1 MILLNP
7 RLIGGP
13 IGGPMKLTAKFV
25 EHVSEA
31 GKYYDQHGLF
41 LHVRPSGAKKW
52 LQRYTFKGHRREI
65 GLGSAKIVSVA
76 TARKNAYQN
85 LVFVS
90 EGIDPIEDKK
100 QDSVIPKFEK
110 AARKV
115 YEDNRPTWRNAK
127 HAAQFIK
134 TLETYAFPV
143 IGNISVKDIN
153 SNHILRILSPIWV
166 TKSETAKRVRQRL
179 STVFKYCVAK
189 QWRSDDPAN
198 IAIVE
203 ALPNL
208 KKKVQHRK
216 SISYNDVSAFIE
228 TVSKSSA
235 GLSTKLGLEFLIL
248 TATRSGEVR
257 NARWDEVNGSL
268 WTIPAERMKAGV
280 AHRVPLPLRCIEIL
294 EEAKKISQG
303 SGYIFEGT
311 KPNKPLSEN
320 TFNKLMKELGLEV
333 HAHGFRTS
341 FRTWT
346 QEKTNYPRE
355 IAETALAH
363 SLKDKAEAAYAR
375 SDLLEKRAEMME
387 AWAQFINSSGSEVVQ
402 IRV

>member
-1 MILLNP
+1 
-7 RLIGGP
+7 
-13 IGGPMKLTAKFV
+13 MKLTAKFV
-25 EHVSEA
+25 ENVSEA

-52 LQRYTFKGHRREI
+52 LQRYTFQGRRREI

-76 TARKNAYQN
+76 TARRNAHQN
-85 LVFVS
+85 LVLVS
-90 EGIDPIEDKK
+90 EGIDPIEDKR
-100 QDSVIPKFEK
+100 QDSIIPKFEL

-127 HAAQFIK
+127 HAAQFIT

-143 IGNISVKDIN
+143 IGNMSVKEIN
-153 SNHILRILSPIWV
+153 SSHILRILSPIWV
-166 TKSETAKRVRQRL
+166 TKAETAKRVRQRL
-179 STVFKYCVAK
+179 STVFKYCIAQ
-189 QWRSDDPAN
+189 QWRTDDPAN

-203 ALPNL
+203 ALPNP
-208 KKKVQHRK
+208 KRKVQHRK
-216 SISYNDVSAFIE
+216 SISYNDVSGFIE
-228 TVSKSSA
+228 TVSKSTA

-257 NARWDEVNGSL
+257 NARWNEVNGSI

-280 AHRVPLPLRCIEIL
+280 AHRIPLPSRCIEIL
-294 EEAKKISQG
+294 EEAKTISQG
-303 SGYIFEGT
+303 SGFIFEGT

-355 IAETALAH
+355 IAEAALAH
-363 SLKDKAEAAYAR
+363 SLRDKAEAAYAR

-387 AWAQFINSSGSEVVQ
+387 AWAQFISASKDNIIS

>member
-1 MILLNP
+1 
-7 RLIGGP
+7 
-13 IGGPMKLTAKFV
+13 MKLTTKFV
-25 EHVSEA
+25 ENVTKA

-52 LQRYTFKGHRREI
+52 LQRYTLNGRRREI

-76 TARKNAYQN
+76 NARNNAHQN
-85 LVFVS
+85 LVLVS
-90 EGIDPIEDKK
+90 EGIDPIEVRK
-100 QDSVIPKFEK
+100 QDSLIPKFEK

-127 HAAQFIK
+127 HAAQFIT

-143 IGNISVKDIN
+143 IGNMSVKEIN
-153 SNHILRILSPIWV
+153 SSHILTILSPIWV

-198 IAIVE
+198 IAIIE
-203 ALPNL
+203 ALPYL

-216 SISYNDVSAFIE
+216 SISYNNVSDFIK
-228 TVSKSSA
+228 VILSSSA
-235 GLSTKLGLEFLIL
+235 GVSTKLGLEFLIL

-257 NARWDEVNGSL
+257 KACWNEIDGSL

-280 AHRVPLPLRCIEIL
+280 AHRIPLPARCIEIL
-294 EEAKKISQG
+294 NLAREINKG
-303 SGYIFEGT
+303 SEYIFEGT
-311 KPNKPLSEN
+311 QPNKPLSEN
-320 TFNKLMKELGLEV
+320 TFNKLIKELDLDV
-333 HAHGFRTS
+333 HVHGFRTS

-355 IAETALAH
+355 IAEAALAH
-363 SLKDKAEAAYAR
+363 SLNDKAEAAYAR

-387 AWAQFINSSGSEVVQ
+387 AWAQFISADASDVIN
-402 IRV
+402 IRA

>member
-1 MILLNP
+1 
-7 RLIGGP
+7 
-13 IGGPMKLTAKFV
+13 MKLTAKFV
-25 EHVSEA
+25 EHVSDA

-52 LQRYTFKGHRREI
+52 LQRYTFKGRRREI

-85 LVFVS
+85 LVLVS

-100 QDSVIPKFEK
+100 QDSLIPKFEA

-115 YEDNRPTWRNAK
+115 HEENRPTWRNAK
-127 HAAQFIK
+127 HAAQFIT

-143 IGNISVKDIN
+143 IGNLSVAEIN
-153 SNHILRILSPIWV
+153 SSHILRILSPIWV
-166 TKSETAKRVRQRL
+166 TKTETAKRVRQRL
-179 STVFKYCVAK
+179 STVFKYCVAQ
-189 QWRSDDPAN
+189 QWRTDDPAN

-208 KKKVQHRK
+208 KRKVQHRK

-228 TVSKSSA
+228 TVSNSSA

-257 NARWDEVNGSL
+257 NARWAEVSASL
-268 WTIPAERMKAGV
+268 WTVPAERMKAGV
-280 AHRVPLPLRCIEIL
+280 AHRVPLPLRCMEIL

-303 SGYIFEGT
+303 SEYIFEGT
-311 KPNKPLSEN
+311 NPNKPLSEN

-355 IAETALAH
+355 IAEAALAH

-375 SDLLEKRAEMME
+375 SDLLEKRAELME
-387 AWAQFINSSGSEVVQ
+387 AWAQFISADASDV
-402 IRV
+402 IHFRA

>member
-1 MILLNP
+1 
-7 RLIGGP
+7 
-13 IGGPMKLTAKFV
+13 MKLTAKFV
-25 EHVSEA
+25 ENVSEA

-41 LHVRPSGAKKW
+41 LHVRSSGAKKW
-52 LQRYTFKGHRREI
+52 LQRYTFQGRRREI

-76 TARKNAYQN
+76 TARRNAHQN
-85 LVFVS
+85 LVLVS

-100 QDSVIPKFEK
+100 QDSIIPKFEV

-127 HAAQFIK
+127 HAAQFIT

-143 IGNISVKDIN
+143 IGSMSVKEIN
-153 SNHILRILSPIWV
+153 SSHILRILSPIWV
-166 TKSETAKRVRQRL
+166 TKAETAKRVRQRL
-179 STVFKYCVAK
+179 STVFKYCVAQ
-189 QWRSDDPAN
+189 QWRTDDPAN

-203 ALPNL
+203 ALPNP
-208 KKKVQHRK
+208 KRKVQHRK
-216 SISYNDVSAFIE
+216 SISYNDVSGFIE

-257 NARWDEVNGSL
+257 NARWDEVNGSI

-280 AHRVPLPLRCIEIL
+280 AHRIPLPSRCIEIL
-294 EEAKKISQG
+294 AAAKTISQG
-303 SGYIFEGT
+303 SGFIFEGT

-320 TFNKLMKELGLEV
+320 TFNKLMKELGVAV

-355 IAETALAH
+355 IAEAALAH
-363 SLKDKAEAAYAR
+363 SLPDKAEAAYAR

-387 AWAQFINSSGSEVVQ
+387 AWAQFISASKDNIIS

>member
-1 MILLNP
+1 
-7 RLIGGP
+7 
-13 IGGPMKLTAKFV
+13 MKLTAKFV
-25 EHVSEA
+25 ENVNEA

-52 LQRYTFKGHRREI
+52 LQRYTFQGRRREI
-65 GLGSAKIVSVA
+65 GLGSATIVSVA
-76 TARKNAYQN
+76 TARRNAHQN
-85 LVFVS
+85 LVLVS

-100 QDSVIPKFEK
+100 QDSIIPKFEV

-127 HAAQFIK
+127 HAAQFIT

-143 IGNISVKDIN
+143 IGSMSVKEIN
-153 SNHILRILSPIWV
+153 SSHILRILSPIWV
-166 TKSETAKRVRQRL
+166 TKAETAKRVRQRL
-179 STVFKYCVAK
+179 STVFKYCVAQ
-189 QWRSDDPAN
+189 QWRTDDPAN

-203 ALPNL
+203 ALPNP
-208 KKKVQHRK
+208 KRKVQHRK
-216 SISYNDVSAFIE
+216 SISYNDVSGFIE
-228 TVSKSSA
+228 TVSQSSA

-257 NARWDEVNGSL
+257 KARWDEVNGSL

-280 AHRVPLPLRCIEIL
+280 AHRIPLPSRCIEIL
-294 EEAKKISQG
+294 AEAKTINQG
-303 SGYIFEGT
+303 SGFIFEGT

-320 TFNKLMKELGLEV
+320 TFNKLIKELGLEV

-355 IAETALAH
+355 IAEAALAH
-363 SLKDKAEAAYAR
+363 SLRDKAEAAYAR

-387 AWAQFINSSGSEVVQ
+387 AWAQFISADASEVIN
-402 IRV
+402 IRA

>member
-1 MILLNP
+1 
-7 RLIGGP
+7 
-13 IGGPMKLTAKFV
+13 MKLTAKFV
-25 EHVSEA
+25 ENVSEA

-52 LQRYTFKGHRREI
+52 LQRYTFQGRRREI

-76 TARKNAYQN
+76 TARRNAHQN
-85 LVFVS
+85 LVLVS
-90 EGIDPIEDKK
+90 EGIDPIEDKR
-100 QDSVIPKFEK
+100 QDSIIPKFEL

-127 HAAQFIK
+127 HAAQFIT

-143 IGNISVKDIN
+143 IGSMSVKEIN
-153 SNHILRILSPIWV
+153 SSHILRVLSPIWV
-166 TKSETAKRVRQRL
+166 TKAETAKRVRQRL
-179 STVFKYCVAK
+179 SIVFKYCIAQ
-189 QWRSDDPAN
+189 QWRTDDPAN

-203 ALPNL
+203 ALPNP
-208 KKKVQHRK
+208 KRKVQHRK
-216 SISYNDVSAFIE
+216 SISYNEVSDFLE
-228 TVSKSSA
+228 TISKSSA

-257 NARWDEVNGSL
+257 NARWNEVNGSI

-280 AHRVPLPLRCIEIL
+280 AHRIPLPSRCIEIL
-294 EEAKKISQG
+294 EEAKTISQG
-303 SGYIFEGT
+303 SGFIFEGT

-355 IAETALAH
+355 IAEAALAH
-363 SLKDKAEAAYAR
+363 SLRDKAEAAYAR

-387 AWAQFINSSGSEVVQ
+387 AWAQFISASKDNIIS

>member
-1 MILLNP
+1 
-7 RLIGGP
+7 
-13 IGGPMKLTAKFV
+13 MKLTAKFV
-25 EHVSEA
+25 ENVSEA

-52 LQRYTFKGHRREI
+52 LQRYTFQGRRREI
-65 GLGSAKIVSVA
+65 GLGSAKLVSVA
-76 TARKNAYQN
+76 TARKKAHQN
-85 LVFVS
+85 LVLVS

-100 QDSVIPKFEK
+100 QDSVIPKFEV

-115 YEDNRPTWRNAK
+115 YEVNRPTWRNAK
-127 HAAQFIK
+127 HAAQFIT

-143 IGNISVKDIN
+143 IGSVSVKEIN
-153 SNHILRILSPIWV
+153 SSHILRILSPIWV
-166 TKSETAKRVRQRL
+166 KKAETAKRVRQRL
-179 STVFKYCVAK
+179 STVFKYCVAQ
-189 QWRSDDPAN
+189 QWRTDDPAN

-203 ALPNL
+203 ALPNP
-208 KKKVQHRK
+208 KRKVQHRK
-216 SISYNDVSAFIE
+216 SISYNDVSDFIE

-257 NARWDEVNGSL
+257 NARWDEVNGSV

-280 AHRVPLPLRCIEIL
+280 AHRIPLPSRCIEIL
-294 EEAKKISQG
+294 EEAKTISQG
-303 SGYIFEGT
+303 SCFIFEGT

-320 TFNKLMKELGLEV
+320 TFNKLMKELDLEV

-355 IAETALAH
+355 IAEAALAH
-363 SLKDKAEAAYAR
+363 SLRDKAEAAYAR

-387 AWAQFINSSGSEVVQ
+387 AWAQFISSEASYVIN
-402 IRV
+402 IRT

>member
-1 MILLNP
+1 
-7 RLIGGP
+7 
-13 IGGPMKLTAKFV
+13 MKLTAKFV
-25 EHVSEA
+25 ENVSEA
-31 GKYYDQHGLF
+31 GKYYDQHSLF

-52 LQRYTFKGHRREI
+52 LQRYTFQGRRREI

-76 TARKNAYQN
+76 TARRNAHQN
-85 LVFVS
+85 LVLVS
-90 EGIDPIEDKK
+90 EGIDPIEDKR
-100 QDSVIPKFEK
+100 QDSIIPKFEL

-127 HAAQFIK
+127 HAAQFIT

-143 IGNISVKDIN
+143 IGNMSVKEIN
-153 SNHILRILSPIWV
+153 SSHILRILSPIWV
-166 TKSETAKRVRQRL
+166 TKAETAKRVRQRL
-179 STVFKYCVAK
+179 STVFKYCIAQ
-189 QWRSDDPAN
+189 QWRTDDPAN
-198 IAIVE
+198 IAIVA
-203 ALPNL
+203 ALPNP
-208 KKKVQHRK
+208 KRKVQHRK
-216 SISYNDVSAFIE
+216 SISYNDVSGFIE
-228 TVSKSSA
+228 TVSKSTA

-257 NARWDEVNGSL
+257 NARWNEVNGSI

-280 AHRVPLPLRCIEIL
+280 AHRIPLPSRCIEIL
-294 EEAKKISQG
+294 EEAKTISRG
-303 SGYIFEGT
+303 SGFIFEGT

-355 IAETALAH
+355 IAEAALAH
-363 SLKDKAEAAYAR
+363 SLRDKAEAAYAR

-387 AWAQFINSSGSEVVQ
+387 AWAQFISASKDNIIS

>member
-1 MILLNP
+1 
-7 RLIGGP
+7 
-13 IGGPMKLTAKFV
+13 MKLTAKFV
-25 EHVSEA
+25 EHVSDS

-52 LQRYTFKGHRREI
+52 LQRYTFKGRRREI

-76 TARKNAYQN
+76 TARKNAHQN
-85 LVFVS
+85 LVLVS

-100 QDSVIPKFEK
+100 QDSVIPKFEA

-115 YEDNRPTWRNAK
+115 HEENRPTWRNPK
-127 HAAQFIK
+127 HAAQFIT
-134 TLETYAFPV
+134 TLETYAFPI
-143 IGNISVKDIN
+143 IGNMSVKEIN
-153 SNHILRILSPIWV
+153 SSHILRILSPIWV
-166 TKSETAKRVRQRL
+166 TKAETAKRVRQRL
-179 STVFKYCVAK
+179 STVFKYCVAQ
-189 QWRSDDPAN
+189 QWRTDDPAN
-198 IAIVE
+198 TAIVE
-203 ALPNL
+203 ALPNS
-208 KKKVQHRK
+208 KRKVQHRR
-216 SISYNDVSAFIE
+216 SISYNDVSDFIA

-268 WTIPAERMKAGV
+268 WTVPPERMKAGV
-280 AHRVPLPLRCIEIL
+280 AHRVPLPLRCMEIL
-294 EEAKKISQG
+294 EKAKKISQG
-303 SGYIFEGT
+303 SGYMFEGT

-320 TFNKLMKELGLEV
+320 TFNKLIKELGLEV

-355 IAETALAH
+355 IAEAALAH

-387 AWAQFINSSGSEVVQ
+387 AWAQFICSDTKM
-402 IRV
+402 

>member
-1 MILLNP
+1 
-7 RLIGGP
+7 
-13 IGGPMKLTAKFV
+13 MKLTAKFV
-25 EHVSEA
+25 ENVSEA

-52 LQRYTFKGHRREI
+52 LQRYTFQGRRREI

-76 TARKNAYQN
+76 TARKNAHQN
-85 LVFVS
+85 LVLVS

-100 QDSVIPKFEK
+100 QDSIIPKFEV

-127 HAAQFIK
+127 HAAQFIT

-143 IGNISVKDIN
+143 IGSMSVKEIN
-153 SNHILRILSPIWV
+153 SSHILRILSPIWV
-166 TKSETAKRVRQRL
+166 TKAETAKRVRQRL
-179 STVFKYCVAK
+179 STVFKYCVAQ
-189 QWRSDDPAN
+189 QWRTDDPAD
-198 IAIVE
+198 IAIVK
-203 ALPNL
+203 ALPYL

-216 SISYNDVSAFIE
+216 SISYNDVANFIE

-257 NARWDEVNGSL
+257 NARWNEINGSL
-268 WTIPAERMKAGV
+268 WIIPEGRMKAGIE
-280 AHRVPLPLRCIEIL
+280 HRVPLSNRCMEIL
-294 EEAKKISQG
+294 EEAQNINQG
-303 SGYIFEGT
+303 SDYIFEGT
-311 KPNKPLSEN
+311 KPDKPLSEN

-346 QEKTNYPRE
+346 QEKTHYPNE
-355 IAETALAH
+355 VAEAALAH
-363 SLKDKAEAAYAR
+363 CLKDSAEAAYAR

-387 AWAQFINSSGSEVVQ
+387 AWAQFISASNDNVIS

>member
-1 MILLNP
+1 
-7 RLIGGP
+7 
-13 IGGPMKLTAKFV
+13 MKLTAKFV
-25 EHVSEA
+25 ENVSEA

-52 LQRYTFKGHRREI
+52 LQRYTFQGRRREI
-65 GLGSAKIVSVA
+65 GLGSAKIVPVA
-76 TARKNAYQN
+76 IARRKAHQN
-85 LVFVS
+85 LVLVS

-100 QDSVIPKFEK
+100 QDSVIPKFEV

-127 HAAQFIK
+127 HAAQFIT

-143 IGNISVKDIN
+143 IGSMSVKEIN
-153 SNHILRILSPIWV
+153 SSHILRILSPIWV
-166 TKSETAKRVRQRL
+166 TKAETAKRVRQRL
-179 STVFKYCVAK
+179 STVFKYCVAQ
-189 QWRSDDPAN
+189 QWRTDDPAD
-198 IAIVE
+198 IAIVK
-203 ALPNL
+203 ALPYL

-216 SISYNDVSAFIE
+216 SISYNDVSDFIE

-257 NARWDEVNGSL
+257 NARWNEINGSL
-268 WTIPAERMKAGV
+268 WIIPEGRMKAGIE
-280 AHRVPLPLRCIEIL
+280 HRVPLSNRCMEIL
-294 EEAKKISQG
+294 EEAQNINQG
-303 SGYIFEGT
+303 SDYIFEGT
-311 KPNKPLSEN
+311 KPDKPLSEN
-320 TFNKLMKELGLEV
+320 TFNKLMKELGLDV

-341 FRTWT
+341 FRTWS

-355 IAETALAH
+355 IAEAALAH
-363 SLKDKAEAAYAR
+363 SLRDKAEAAYAR

-387 AWAQFINSSGSEVVQ
+387 AWAQFISADASDIVP
-402 IRV
+402 IRA

>member
-1 MILLNP
+1 
-7 RLIGGP
+7 
-13 IGGPMKLTAKFV
+13 MKLTAKFV
-25 EHVSEA
+25 ENVSEA

-41 LHVRPSGAKKW
+41 LHVRSSGAKKW
-52 LQRYTFKGHRREI
+52 LQRYTFQGRRREI

-76 TARKNAYQN
+76 TARRNAHQN
-85 LVFVS
+85 LVLVS

-100 QDSVIPKFEK
+100 QDSIIPKFEV

-115 YEDNRPTWRNAK
+115 HEDNRPTWRNPK
-127 HAAQFIK
+127 HAAQFIT

-143 IGNISVKDIN
+143 IGNMSVKEIN
-153 SNHILRILSPIWV
+153 SSHILRILSPIWV
-166 TKSETAKRVRQRL
+166 TKAETAKRVRQRL
-179 STVFKYCVAK
+179 STVFKYCIAQ
-189 QWRSDDPAN
+189 QWRTDDPAN
-198 IAIVE
+198 IVIVE
-203 ALPNL
+203 ALPNP
-208 KKKVQHRK
+208 KRKVQHRK
-216 SISYNDVSAFIE
+216 SISYNDVSGFIE

-257 NARWDEVNGSL
+257 KARWDEVNGSI

-280 AHRVPLPLRCIEIL
+280 AHRIPLPSRCIKIL
-294 EEAKKISQG
+294 EEAKTISQG

-355 IAETALAH
+355 IAEAALAH
-363 SLKDKAEAAYAR
+363 SLRDKAEAAYAR

-387 AWAQFINSSGSEVVQ
+387 AWAQFISKDASEIVQ
-402 IRV
+402 IRA

>member
-1 MILLNP
+1 
-7 RLIGGP
+7 
-13 IGGPMKLTAKFV
+13 MKLTAKFV
-25 EHVSEA
+25 ENVSEA

-52 LQRYTFKGHRREI
+52 LQRYTFQGRRREI

-76 TARKNAYQN
+76 TARKNAHQN
-85 LVFVS
+85 LVLVS

-100 QDSVIPKFEK
+100 QDSVIPKFEV
-110 AARKV
+110 AALKV

-127 HAAQFIK
+127 HAAQFIT

-143 IGNISVKDIN
+143 IGSMSVKEIN
-153 SNHILRILSPIWV
+153 SSHILRILSPIWV
-166 TKSETAKRVRQRL
+166 TKAETAKRVRQRL
-179 STVFKYCVAK
+179 STVFKYCVAQ
-189 QWRSDDPAN
+189 QWRTDDPAN

-203 ALPNL
+203 ALPNP
-208 KKKVQHRK
+208 KRKVQHRK
-216 SISYNDVSAFIE
+216 SISYNDVSDFIE

-280 AHRVPLPLRCIEIL
+280 AHRIPLPFRCMEIL
-294 EEAKKISQG
+294 EEAKTISLG
-303 SGYIFEGT
+303 SDFIFEGT

-355 IAETALAH
+355 IAEAALAH
-363 SLKDKAEAAYAR
+363 SLRDKAEAAYAR
-375 SDLLEKRAEMME
+375 SDLLEKRAVMME
-387 AWAQFINSSGSEVVQ
+387 AWAQFISKDASEIVQ
-402 IRV
+402 IRA

>member
-1 MILLNP
+1 M
-7 RLIGGP
+7 GGQL
-13 IGGPMKLTAKFV
+13 GGHMKLTTKFV
-25 EHVSEA
+25 ENVSEA

-52 LQRYTFKGHRREI
+52 LQRYTFQGRRREI

-85 LVFVS
+85 LVLVS

-100 QDSVIPKFEK
+100 QDSIIPRFEV

-115 YEDNRPTWRNAK
+115 YGDNRPTWRNAK
-127 HAAQFIK
+127 HAAQFIT
-134 TLETYAFPV
+134 TLETYAFPI
-143 IGNISVKDIN
+143 IGSLSVKEIN
-153 SNHILRILSPIWV
+153 SSHILRILSPIWV
-166 TKSETAKRVRQRL
+166 TKAETAKRVRQRL
-179 STVFKYCVAK
+179 STVFKYCVAQ
-189 QWRSDDPAN
+189 QWRTDDPAN

-203 ALPNL
+203 ALPNP
-208 KKKVQHRK
+208 KRRVQHRK
-216 SISYNDVSAFIE
+216 SIGYNDVSGFIE

-268 WTIPAERMKAGV
+268 WTIPAERMKAGI
-280 AHRVPLPLRCIEIL
+280 AHRVPLPSRCIEIL
-294 EEAKKISQG
+294 EEAKTISQG
-303 SGYIFEGT
+303 SGFIFEGT
-311 KPNKPLSEN
+311 KPNRPLSEN

-355 IAETALAH
+355 IAEAALAH

-375 SDLLEKRAEMME
+375 SDLLEKRAELME
-387 AWAQFINSSGSEVVQ
+387 AWAQFISTNSSDV
-402 IRV
+402 IHFRA

>member
-1 MILLNP
+1 
-7 RLIGGP
+7 
-13 IGGPMKLTAKFV
+13 MKLTAKFV
-25 EHVSEA
+25 EHVTEA
-31 GKYYDQHGLF
+31 GKYYDQYGLF

-52 LQRYTFKGHRREI
+52 LQRYTFQGRRREI

-76 TARKNAYQN
+76 TARKNAHQN
-85 LVFVS
+85 LVLVS
-90 EGIDPIEDKK
+90 EGVDPIEDKK
-100 QDSVIPKFEK
+100 QDSVIPKFEV
-110 AARKV
+110 AAREV

-127 HAAQFIK
+127 HAAQFIT
-134 TLETYAFPV
+134 TLETYAFPI
-143 IGNISVKDIN
+143 IGSMSVKEIN
-153 SNHILRILSPIWV
+153 SSHILRILSPIWV
-166 TKSETAKRVRQRL
+166 TKAETAKRVRQRL

-189 QWRSDDPAN
+189 QWRTDDPAN
-198 IAIVE
+198 IAIAE

-216 SISYNDVSAFIE
+216 SISYNDVSAFID
-228 TVSKSSA
+228 TISNSSA

-268 WTIPAERMKAGV
+268 WTIPPERMKAGV
-280 AHRVPLPLRCIEIL
+280 AHRVPLPLRCMEIL
-294 EEAKKISQG
+294 AEARNISQG

-341 FRTWT
+341 FRTWI

-355 IAETALAH
+355 IAEAALAH
-363 SLKDKAEAAYAR
+363 SLRDKAEAAYAR
-375 SDLLEKRAEMME
+375 SDLLEKRAELME
-387 AWAQFINSSGSEVVQ
+387 AWAQFISADTSDIVQ
-402 IRV
+402 IRA